1 MDRHAISTTGR
12 VMMAVLLTFSNPN
25 VKVIVTIILFLKNK
39 MNLRTSLLMRYLRL
53 HFYRLKINV
62 KVIFTI
68 FLFGKKNDFAD
79 CLIDGYTI
87 TVYKIKVCENGFYNA
102 NCTGRC
108 GHCQNGQAC
117 DRESG
122 NCFNG
127 CSSNFQKPL
136 CQGV

>member
-1 MDRHAISTTGR
+1 
-12 VMMAVLLTFSNPN
+12 
-25 VKVIVTIILFLKNK
+25 
-39 MNLRTSLLMRYLRL
+39 MRYLRL
-53 HFYRLKINV
+53 HFYRFKINV

-68 FLFGKKNDFAD
+68 FFFLEKKTDFAD
-79 CLIDGYTI
+79 CLIDDYTI

-108 GHCQNGQAC
+108 GHCQNGQVC
-117 DRESG
+117 DKESG
-122 NCFNG
+122 NCLNG